1 MDKIYLKII
10 HLQNN
15 YEFVARYLPALI
27 FTIILEISIY
37 YYNNIT
43 IDLGSFDILKI
54 PLFIT
59 FSLIIT
65 IIPKMIATSISGFLQ
80 NIYWDNFGNSTI
92 KFINNTN
99 NLEYKSLIDK
109 FNDDDKLILELLGKT
124 REDKKL
130 LSKNIYYGFFR
141 NFSFLILI
149 YLILNLIYFKYFII
163 GNIFLMCFSML
174 MIYISSQRYSEQICK
189 SYIEKD
195 K

>member
-37 YYNNIT
+37 YFNNIT

-54 PLFIT
+54 PLFVT

-92 KFINNTN
+92 KFINNTRPFHA
-99 NLEYKSLIDK
+99 K
-109 FNDDDKLILELLGKT
+109 
-124 REDKKL
+124 R
-130 LSKNIYYGFFR
+130 
-141 NFSFLILI
+141 
-149 YLILNLIYFKYFII
+149 
-163 GNIFLMCFSML
+163 
-174 MIYISSQRYSEQICK
+174 
-189 SYIEKD
+189 
-195 K
+195 